1 MKRETPT
8 YQGRHRTESEP
19 WTIRHIHRVAAV
31 LTCIA
36 LVSVSG
42 VGNLTTVHATPDSRA
57 NNTQEVVTRS
67 EAPSVLYEDPV
78 SQQRRL
84 MTIHDDARAAAESVY
99 DTELTNRWNIIRDLQ
114 GQLLQMTA
122 ERDAALTR
130 AETAETQVQQLEQQ
144 VAELE
149 AKIKELEEQAPPPLP
164 PPGPITPRVDGLWFD
179 PETHLQRHPAN
190 PNRILVGHYVPWAEI
205 TRDNQPMTYDTY
217 SRAYFPVNGESGK
230 HAVYGGY
237 ARDFGANNAPYLGVS
252 GIGAGS
258 WRRVSQADDIKNAIK
273 YGLDGFFVD
282 IVNTN
287 TSSTSGHWPAIA
299 TLIDE
304 ASANFPGFFVAP
316 MVDTSDK
323 SSLMSTT
330 TIAIASH
337 INLILNKQSAWRLPD
352 GRYVVGAFRPEGKT
366 ATWWHQLASELEDLG
381 KDVAF
386 VGAFN
391 DIGDMPEYRDFLA
404 TGAWS
409 PGADPAILQGRP
421 SGVIETRQRGQT
433 PLIPLLG
440 QNVRPNQGWY
450 DEARGFSAL
459 DHSWDQ
465 IIAEGDVLVQMVT
478 WNDWAEGSAVALA
491 RKKGS
496 TGLSYSLWRALEW
509 KTGVRPIV
517 QQDSVLVA
525 YRNQMLDAQII
536 GGQTRFMVP
545 AGTIVDG
552 VRRGPQ
558 RPRQTASVNEVE
570 IRTILT
576 REAEV
581 TVRISGI
588 EVGRFTA
595 GAGEFIRYVPARTGL
610 ITVTLSTGLTVAPP
624 IPIRNVSGNDDREWV
639 MYRNG
644 EYVKVFDPTPL
655 S

>member
-1 MKRETPT
+1 MKREAPT
-8 YQGRHRTESEP
+8 YQGRHRTDSES

-36 LVSVSG
+36 LVSVSS
-42 VGNLTTVHATPDSRA
+42 VGNLTTVHATPDLGA
-57 NNTQEVVTRS
+57 NTQEAVARS
-67 EAPSVLYEDPV
+67 ESPSVLYEDPA

-84 MTIHDDARAAAESVY
+84 MTLHDDARAAAESVY

-130 AETAETQVQQLEQQ
+130 AETVEAQVQQLEQQ
-144 VAELE
+144 VADLE
-149 AKIKELEEQAPPPLP
+149 AKIKELEEQAPPLP
-164 PPGPITPRVDGLWFD
+164 PPGPVVPRVDGLWFD
-179 PETHLQRHPAN
+179 PEAHLQRYPAN
-190 PNRILVGHYVPWAEI
+190 PSRILVGHYVPWAEI
-205 TRDNQPMTYDTY
+205 TRDNQPMTNDTY
-217 SRAYFPVNGESGK
+217 SRAYFPVNGENGK
-230 HAVYGGY
+230 HASYGGY

-258 WRRVSQADDIKNAIK
+258 WRRTSQADDIKNAIK

-287 TSSTSGHWPAIA
+287 ISTTSGHWPAIS
-299 TLIDE
+299 TLVDE
-304 ASANFPGFFVAP
+304 ASENFPGFFVAP

-323 SSLMSTT
+323 SSLMNTSQIV
-330 TIAIASH
+330 IAGH
-337 INLILNKQSAWRLPD
+337 INRILSRQSAWRLPD
-352 GRYVVGAFRPEGKT
+352 GRHVVGAFRPEGKT
-366 ATWWHQLASELEDLG
+366 ATWWNTLASELESLG
-381 KDVAF
+381 RDVVF

-391 DIGDMPEYRDFLA
+391 NIDVMLNYPNFLA

-421 SGVIETRQRGQT
+421 SGVTETRQRGQT

-450 DEARGFSAL
+450 DEARGLSAL

-478 WNDWAEGSAVALA
+478 WNDWPEGSGFALA

-509 KTGVRPIV
+509 KTGVRPVV
-517 QQDSVLVA
+517 QQDAVIVA
-525 YRNQMLDAQII
+525 YRNQLLNAQIT

-552 VRRGPQ
+552 ARRGPQ
-558 RPRQTASVNEVE
+558 RPRQTASVDEVE

-576 REAEV
+576 KEAEV
-581 TVRISGI
+581 TVRIGVT
-588 EVGRFTA
+588 EVGKFIA
-595 GAGEFIRYVPARTGL
+595 GVGEFIRYVPARSGL
-610 ITVTLSTGLTVAPP
+610 ITVTLSTGLTVSPP
-624 IPIRNVSGNDDREWV
+624 IPIRNMSGNDDREWV
-639 MYRNG
+639 LYRNG
-644 EYVKVFDPTPL
+644 EYVKVFDPTPV